1 MHEPALKVVV
11 EEKRVDEELSYRSQ
25 STVKRQE
32 PGSPEFYSLNES
44 DLPDQHTTNEDPNLL
59 TFKATPPD
67 RATVL

>member
-11 EEKRVDEELSYRSQ
+11 EEKRLDEELSYRSQ

-44 DLPDQHTTNEDPNLL
+44 DLPDQHTNEDPNLL

-67 RATVL
+67 RANVL